1 MITVEEHLSRC
12 LAAVGPLPVDLP
24 LLDALGHVLAGDATS
39 AVELPGFDNSPM
51 DGFALRAADVAGAG
65 ADAPTRL
72 AVSGEVAAGGGR
84 PERLAPGTAVRIMTG
99 APLPDG
105 ADSVVPVEWTGGW
118 TDGDAAAGVV
128 AVRQAPDAGAF
139 VRRAGEDVARGEVVV
154 AAGTV
159 LTARHLSL
167 LAATGHAALA
177 VHRAPRVAV
186 LSSGSEL
193 VPPGRPLAS
202 GRCTTATATGCG
214 RRRDAGRD
222 RYLGIVPDDA
232 AACGPRG
239 RGRRRRRP
247 AAHQRR
253 RQRGRLRRRQG
264 GAHRAGRRAV
274 RPRRHAARDAAGLR
288 HDRWDPVL
296 TLPGNPVSSM
306 VSFEVFVRPVL
317 RALAGVPVPAQRREV
332 IATRR
337 GGWSSPAGGGS
348 SSAASSSPGE
358 RAPVVAPVGAQG
370 SHLVADLAARDLSR
384 RGPRGRH
391 PGRRPATSCGACR
404 WRAPRERA
412 HPPRRARQAR
422 MVDVSAKAVT
432 VREASAARAGA
443 AAAAGRRAAARRA
456 ACPRATPSPS
466 HGSPGIQ
473 AAKRTPDLV
482 PLAHP
487 VAVHAVAVE
496 LAVADDGVDIGPPC
510 GPPTA
515 PASRWRP

>member
-1 MITVEEHLSRC
+1 VITVEEHLSRC
-12 LAAVGPLPVDLP
+12 LAAVGPLPVVDLP

-39 AVELPGFDNSPM
+39 AVELPGFDNSSM

-139 VRRAGEDVARGEVVV
+139 VRRAGEDVSPGEVVV

-193 VPPGRPLAS
+193 VPPGRPLGFGQVHDSNGYGLAAA
-202 GRCTTATATGCG
+202 ATALG
-214 RRRDAGRD
+214 AQA

-232 AACGPRG
+232 AAVR
-239 RGRRRRRP
+239 
-247 AAHQRR
+247 AA
-253 RQRGRLRRRQG
+253 L
-264 GAHRAGRRAV
+264 AEA
-274 RPRRHAARDAAGLR
+274 AAGGDLLLTSGGVSAGVYDVVKEALTELGGVR
-288 HDRWDPVL
+288 FDRVAMQPGMPQGFGTIDGTPVL

-332 IATRR
+332 IATAAV
-337 GGWSSPAGGGS
+337 GWSSPAGRRQFVRGVLSPGGS
-348 SSAASSSPGE
+348 G
-358 RAPVVAPVGAQG
+358 PVVAPVGAQG
-370 SHLVADLAARDLSR
+370 SHLVADLAAATCLAVVPEDVTRVS
-384 RGPRGRH
+384 
-391 PGRRPATSCGACR
+391 PG
-404 WRAPRERA
+404 
-412 HPPRRARQAR
+412 
-422 MVDVSAKAVT
+422 DVL
-432 VREASAARAGA
+432 RCLPLEGA
-443 AAAAGRRAAARRA
+443 A
-456 ACPRATPSPS
+456 
-466 HGSPGIQ
+466 
-473 AAKRTPDLV
+473 
-482 PLAHP
+482 
-487 VAVHAVAVE
+487 
-496 LAVADDGVDIGPPC
+496 
-510 GPPTA
+510 
-515 PASRWRP
+515 

>member
-1 MITVEEHLSRC
+1 VITVEEHLSRC
-12 LAAVGPLPVDLP
+12 LAAVGPLPVVDLP

-39 AVELPGFDNSPM
+39 AVELPGFDNSSM

-139 VRRAGEDVARGEVVV
+139 VRRAGEDVSPGEVVV

-193 VPPGRPLAS
+193 VPPGRPLGFGQVHDSNGYGLAAA
-202 GRCTTATATGCG
+202 ATALG
-214 RRRDAGRD
+214 AQA

-232 AACGPRG
+232 AAVR
-239 RGRRRRRP
+239 
-247 AAHQRR
+247 AA
-253 RQRGRLRRRQG
+253 L
-264 GAHRAGRRAV
+264 AEA
-274 RPRRHAARDAAGLR
+274 AAGGDLLLTSGGVSAGVYDVVKEALTELGGVR
-288 HDRWDPVL
+288 FDRVAMQPGMPQGFGTIDGTPVL

-332 IATRR
+332 IATAAV
-337 GGWSSPAGGGS
+337 GWSSPAGRRQFVRGVL
-348 SSAASSSPGE
+348 SPGE
-358 RAPVVAPVGAQG
+358 SGPVVAPVGAQG
-370 SHLVADLAARDLSR
+370 SHLVADLAAATCLAVVPEDVTRVS
-384 RGPRGRH
+384 
-391 PGRRPATSCGACR
+391 PG
-404 WRAPRERA
+404 
-412 HPPRRARQAR
+412 
-422 MVDVSAKAVT
+422 DVL
-432 VREASAARAGA
+432 RCLPLEGA
-443 AAAAGRRAAARRA
+443 A
-456 ACPRATPSPS
+456 
-466 HGSPGIQ
+466 
-473 AAKRTPDLV
+473 
-482 PLAHP
+482 
-487 VAVHAVAVE
+487 
-496 LAVADDGVDIGPPC
+496 
-510 GPPTA
+510 
-515 PASRWRP
+515 